1 MASPGK
7 KKGCTKTGGR
17 QKGTPNKATVE
28 VRTLAQDYGP
38 DAIEELHRLSREAGS
53 EAARVSACNAILER
67 AYGKAPTSAP
77 IVIDL
82 PKTETAEDVCEAMSK
97 VVQSVAAGEI
107 TPADASSL
115 CGLLESQRRI
125 IELTELEVRI
135 AAIEARGQ

>member
-1 MASPGK
+1 MDRQSVGK
-7 KKGCTKTGGR
+7 PAGLKPRGKG
-17 QKGTPNKATVE
+17 
-28 VRTLAQDYGP
+28 
-38 DAIEELHRLSREAGS
+38 RLGQLSDP
-53 EAARVSACNAILER
+53 AARVSACNAILER
-67 AYGKAPTSAP
+67 AYGKAPTNAP

-82 PKTETAEDVCEAMSK
+82 PKTETAANVCEAMSK
-97 VVQSVAAGEI
+97 VIQSVAAGRI

>member
-1 MASPGK
+1 MATPGK

-17 QKGTPNKATVE
+17 KRGTPNKATVE

-38 DAIEELHRLSREAGS
+38 DAIEELHRLSREAAS

-82 PKTETAEDVCEAMSK
+82 PKTETAANVSEAMSK
-97 VVQSVAAGEI
+97 VIQSVAAGRI

-125 IELTELEVRI
+125 IELTELEGRI

>member
-1 MASPGK
+1 MAQGS
-7 KKGCTKTGGR
+7 KTGGR

-28 VRTLAQDYGP
+28 VRSLAQDYGP
-38 DAIEELHRLSREAGS
+38 DALKELHRLSREAES

-67 AYGKAPTSAP
+67 AYGKSPTSAP

-82 PKTETAEDVCEAMSK
+82 PKTETAEDVCMAMST
-97 VVQSVAAGEI
+97 VIHSVAVGEI

-115 CGLLESQRRI
+115 CGLLESQRKI

-135 AAIEARGQ
+135 AELEARGQ

>member
-7 KKGCTKTGGR
+7 KIGSAKTGGR
-17 QKGTPNKATVE
+17 KKGTPNKATVE
-28 VRTLAQDYGP
+28 VRSLAQDYGP
-38 DAIEELHRLSREAGS
+38 DALKELHRLSREAAS

-82 PKTETAEDVCEAMSK
+82 PKTETAANVCEAMSK
-97 VVQSVAAGEI
+97 VIQSVAVGEI

-115 CGLLESQRRI
+115 CGLLESQRKI

-135 AAIEARGQ
+135 VAIEDRGQ